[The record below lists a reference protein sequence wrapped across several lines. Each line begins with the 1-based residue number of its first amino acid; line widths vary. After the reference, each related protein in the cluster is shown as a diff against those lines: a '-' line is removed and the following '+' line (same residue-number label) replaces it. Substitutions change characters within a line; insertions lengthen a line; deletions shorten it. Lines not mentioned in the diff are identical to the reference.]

1 MKRWSLYNPFSM
13 ELFAH
18 PNFITLED
26 GSTRIEL
33 QAITPEY
40 IDGLI
45 KRIEAISTL
54 NIDALY
60 KVVDSFQN
68 DELRYED
75 WYPKGRDAAVKE
87 FGITEEVVDF
97 VYEMEIGDVVR
108 LVGKAEN
115 CRKEIAKWKSIQKLI
130 SENDLADL
138 E

>member
-18 PNFITLED
+18 PNFIPLED

-45 KRIEAISTL
+45 KRIEAVSTL
-54 NIDALY
+54 NIDALFR
-60 KVVDSFQN
+60 VVDSYQN
-68 DELRYED
+68 DEERFD
-75 WYPKGRDAAVKE
+75 VWYKKGRAAAVKTLS
-87 FGITEEVVDF
+87 ITEDVVDF
-97 VYEMEIGDVVR
+97 IYEMATDEAVKI
-108 LVGKAEN
+108 VGKPEN
-115 CRKEIAKWKSIQKLI
+115 CRKEIAKWKTIRKLLG
-130 SENDLADL
+130 ENCLTDL